1 MKAKDLA
8 RLLDGVHPD
17 AEVYIDLG
25 LSHNKKKALV
35 YELLTDP
42 DAGACDVEHINLTCF
57 SDGAKEVYLCPYDGQ
72 YDLAADKEVESF
84 FEEHGLNEVMEK
96 ARKYEQA

>member
-25 LSHNKKKALV
+25 ISHNKKKALV
-35 YELLTDP
+35 YTMLTTD
-42 DAGACDVEHINLTCF
+42 CESCSVEHITMTCF
-57 SDGAKEVYLCPYDGQ
+57 SDGAREVYLCPYDGQ
-72 YDLAADKEVESF
+72 YDLAEDKDVESF
-84 FEEHGLNEVMEK
+84 FEEHGLK
-96 ARKYEQA
+96 

>member
-25 LSHNKKKALV
+25 LSHNKTKALV

-96 ARKYEQA
+96 AMKYEQA